1 MPHLRILSNQT
12 VNVEILIT
20 SEYYDNNIKSRLI
33 NVRHISEP
41 KGANSMKFRRLNNFL
56 IIMIVVLTLAFFVS
70 ACSRGEGEQGR
81 KITIGFAPMNVEMTW
96 MKFAYH
102 AMHKKAAELGVELIT
117 YDANNDAT
125 KQAINIEQ
133 LIQRGVD
140 AIITLPVDAKELIPT
155 LEMASRKGIPVVTFS
170 RTVPGAPYLFF
181 VGSDDVEAGRLACR
195 FLANRLN
202 GVEKVVVLEGSVGA
216 TSAMNRSQGFYD
228 EIKKYP
234 AMKVVFK
241 KSGGFL
247 RDEGYRAMEE
257 ALAKVASFSAVYSQN
272 DDMILGAIEAMEK
285 ADIPPEKILTIGTD
299 AIPKALIAIR
309 EGRLDATIQHPIS
322 QTEIAL
328 EKLVNYLKTGK
339 RPEWKE
345 HLVKP
350 WVITS
355 ENISTGDFYS
365 IIQN

>member
-1 MPHLRILSNQT
+1 
-12 VNVEILIT
+12 
-20 SEYYDNNIKSRLI
+20 
-33 NVRHISEP
+33 
-41 KGANSMKFRRLNNFL
+41 MKYPRLNNFL
-56 IIMIVVLTLAFFVS
+56 IIIIVVLTLAVFVS
-70 ACSRGEGEQGR
+70 ACTRGESEQDR
-81 KITIGFAPMNVEMTW
+81 KVTIGFAPMNVEMTW

-102 AMHKKAAELGVELIT
+102 AMHKKAAESGVELIT
-117 YDANNDAT
+117 YDASNDAA

-140 AIITLPVDAKELIPT
+140 AIITLPVDAKRLIPA

-170 RTVPGAPYLFF
+170 RTVLGAPHLLF

-195 FLANRLN
+195 FLADRLN
-202 GVEKVVVLEGSVGA
+202 KVGKVVVLEGSVGA
-216 TSAMNRSQGFYD
+216 TSAMNRSLGFYD

-234 AMKVVFK
+234 AMKIVFK
-241 KSGGFL
+241 KNGAYL
-247 RDEGYRAMEE
+247 YEQGYNVMKE
-257 ALAKVASFSAVYSQN
+257 ALASVTSFDAIYSQN
-272 DDMILGAIEAMEK
+272 DDMILGAIEAMEH
-285 ADIPPEKILTIGTD
+285 AGIPSEKILTIGTD

-322 QTEIAL
+322 QAEIAL
-328 EKLVNYLKTGK
+328 EKLVNYLKTGNL
-339 RPEWKE
+339 PACKE
-345 HLVKP
+345 LLVKP